1 MNALSLKL
9 SLKHKARDLLTAL
22 RSLRLARWRD
32 TLTRDKPPVVATIAT
47 TATGAPRP
55 WPVLGKLPLDLQ
67 FRVLGIVFVISFL
80 LGTAMTYTQL
90 QNASR
95 GAAYAKVAGELR
107 PLAQQ
112 IGKAVNAALQGQ
124 PQAFHEI
131 AMARAQF
138 GQRLAALNQGGEID
152 GIQVFATRGEARLAL
167 DKLQQAWTP
176 RETLLARLTTQQ
188 NALILLGDLADIATQ
203 QGPAMLAAVDTASEP
218 LPRLTGRILYGVAR
232 LALAPDIPLT
242 NLLHLVDDIAA
253 AHARAPA
260 GGALDQGLTAI
271 EKKLA
276 ALPTDIRP
284 LAALR
289 VAAASALTTDA
300 LAGAVDALV
309 AAYAKEFETPPAITA
324 IAVFTGS
331 LALAAL
337 VLMVMLFNQ
346 DSTRRRL
353 EAERQRRLSE
363 AEQEATE
370 QAILRLRN
378 EMSDLADGDLTVRA
392 TVTPDVTGAIADAV
406 NYAIEELA
414 VLVRRLNDAAAR
426 VTHSTDIA
434 QAISRELLDAT
445 ENQAHEIRGAGARVQ
460 ATANSMHK
468 ASAAAQESVHVAH
481 LSVDVAQKGAQAV
494 SDSIASMQTI
504 RGQIQETAKRIKRLG
519 ESSQEIGE
527 IVALITDITEQ
538 TNVLALNATIQAASA
553 GEAGRGFS
561 VVAEEVQRLAERSAA
576 ATQQI
581 AKLVGAIQA
590 DTHDAVAAMERST
603 QGVVAGAHL
612 ADGAGRALAEI
623 SRVSEDLAQR
633 VAAIAGATQAQA
645 GNAAQVAEAMQRILD
660 ITGQTT
666 RRTQDTAQ
674 AVADL
679 ADLAVELKASVANFK
694 L

>member
-9 SLKHKARDLLTAL
+9 LLKNKARDLPAAL
-22 RSLRLARWRD
+22 RQWSRPARWRGI
-32 TLTRDKPPVVATIAT
+32 LNRAPAAATA
-47 TATGAPRP
+47 APRP
-55 WPVLGKLPLDLQ
+55 WPLLGKLPLDLQ
-67 FRVLGIVFVISFL
+67 FRILGSVFVISFL

-95 GAAYAKVAGELR
+95 GAAYARVAGELR
-107 PLAQQ
+107 PMAQQ
-112 IGKAVNAALQGQ
+112 LGKAANAALQGK
-124 PQAFHEI
+124 PQGFDEVA
-131 AMARAQF
+131 AARAQF
-138 GQRLAALNQGGEID
+138 SRHLTLLAQGGEIN
-152 GIQVFATRGEARLAL
+152 GIQVFATRGAPRLAL
-167 DKLQQAWTP
+167 EKLRQAWAP
-176 RETLLARLTTQQ
+176 RETLLTRLTAQQ
-188 NALILLGDLADIATQ
+188 NALSLLGELAAIAVQ
-203 QGPAMLAAVDTASEP
+203 QGPAMLAAVETANEP
-218 LPRLTGRILYGVAR
+218 LPRLTGRILYGVSR
-232 LALAPDIPLT
+232 LTLAADISLT
-242 NLLHLVDDIAA
+242 DLLHLVDDIAA

-271 EKKLA
+271 EQKLA

-284 LAALR
+284 LSALR
-289 VAAASALTTDA
+289 VAATGALTTDA
-300 LAGAVDALV
+300 LASAVDALV
-309 AAYAKEFETPPAITA
+309 AAYAKEFDTPPAVTA
-324 IAVFTGS
+324 AAVFTGS

-353 EAERQRRLSE
+353 EAERQRRLAE

-392 TVTPDVTGAIADAV
+392 TVTGDVTGAIADAV

-414 VLVRRLNDAAAR
+414 VLVQRLNDAAAR

-434 QAISRELLDAT
+434 QAISRELLDAM

-468 ASAAAQESVHVAH
+468 ASTAAQDSVNVAH

-494 SDSIASMQTI
+494 TDSIASMQAI

-527 IVALITDITEQ
+527 IVDLITDITEQ

-679 ADLAVELKASVANFK
+679 AELAIVLKASVANFK